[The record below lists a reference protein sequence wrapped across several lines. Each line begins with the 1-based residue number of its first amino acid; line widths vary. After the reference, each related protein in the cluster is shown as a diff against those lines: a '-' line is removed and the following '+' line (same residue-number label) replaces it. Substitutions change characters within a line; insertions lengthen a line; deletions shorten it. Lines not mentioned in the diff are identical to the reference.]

1 MIKLKLRKNN
11 YSNHVICE
19 RVHNAYSIVK
29 TTPDLVFFFISHT
42 HTHTHTNLSKIYL
55 LKKKLNLF
63 KCMIVEFG
71 LT

>member
-1 MIKLKLRKNN
+1 
-11 YSNHVICE
+11 VICE

-29 TTPDLVFFFISHT
+29 TTPDLVFFFLS